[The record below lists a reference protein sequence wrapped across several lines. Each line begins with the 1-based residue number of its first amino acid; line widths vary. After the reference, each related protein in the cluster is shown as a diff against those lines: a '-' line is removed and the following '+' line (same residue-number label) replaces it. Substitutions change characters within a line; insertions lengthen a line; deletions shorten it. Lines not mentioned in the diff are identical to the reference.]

1 MAKLRLAVHVSKGG
15 EKEEDASTA
24 GHDVYSLV
32 AQIKQMRTEDRE
44 ELMDM
49 LVREGWF

>member
-1 MAKLRLAVHVSKGG
+1 MSQGE

-24 GHDVYSLV
+24 NHDVDSLV
-32 AQIKQMRTEDRE
+32 AQIKQMRAGDRE

-49 LVREGWF
+49 LAREGWF